1 MSTFKKI
8 IKEYLEKRAKGD
20 AIFAEKFIE
29 RCRKDAKAIEGCCA
43 YINSQARKEA
53 QNGCAVIKDDK
64 VFGWAMHYFD
74 ENIQA
79 PKDAPA
85 ARVEVTPQENEPK
98 KVVSAPVARPKA
110 RKEDDA
116 QLSLW

>member
-1 MSTFKKI
+1 MSTFEKI

-43 YINSQARKEA
+43 YITAEA
-53 QNGCAVIKDDK
+53 KKKAVKGCAVIADDE

>member
-1 MSTFKKI
+1 MSTFEKI
-8 IKEYLEKRAKGD
+8 IKDYLEKRAKGD

-29 RCRKDAKAIEGCCA
+29 RCKKEKDAIEGCCS
-43 YINSQARKEA
+43 YIRTEAKKQAVS
-53 QNGCAVIKDDK
+53 GCAVISDDE